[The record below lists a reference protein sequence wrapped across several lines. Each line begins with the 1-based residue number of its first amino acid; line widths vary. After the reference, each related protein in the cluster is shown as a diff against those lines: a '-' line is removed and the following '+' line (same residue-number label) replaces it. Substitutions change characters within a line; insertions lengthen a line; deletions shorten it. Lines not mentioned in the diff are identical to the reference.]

1 MLYTKVWLK
10 LLTQTPCTVVHLN
23 SEVVKLNRERNVQS
37 TDSFLNPKEFI
48 RIAFVEKSWKIA
60 FHLFAVFRRTWT
72 NAEELLKEK
81 SFFILSF
88 VFLSEFVIRQVQTN
102 IY

>member
-1 MLYTKVWLK
+1 ML
-10 LLTQTPCTVVHLN
+10 
-23 SEVVKLNRERNVQS
+23 S
-37 TDSFLNPKEFI
+37 TDLTEFI
-48 RIAFVEKSWKIA
+48 RSVPIALSLTDQNETERNERIKPGWDTEMDNRTTETSEQFR
-60 FHLFAVFRRTWT
+60 AVFRRTWT
-72 NAEELLKEK
+72 DTEELLKEK

>member
-1 MLYTKVWLK
+1 MGSQV
-10 LLTQTPCTVVHLN
+10 LLGPHQSPCCKPGAVAWSDPPGMRTVA
-23 SEVVKLNRERNVQS
+23 
-37 TDSFLNPKEFI
+37 DSVP
-48 RIAFVEKSWKIA
+48 R
-60 FHLFAVFRRTWT
+60 VFRRTWT
-72 NAEELLKEK
+72 DAKELLKEK